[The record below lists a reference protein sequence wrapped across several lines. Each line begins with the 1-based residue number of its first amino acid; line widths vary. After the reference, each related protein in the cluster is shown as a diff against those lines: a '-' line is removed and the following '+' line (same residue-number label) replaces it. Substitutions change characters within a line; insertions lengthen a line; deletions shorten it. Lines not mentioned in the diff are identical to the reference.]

1 MISVSSQIKTQTFQI
16 PIAVQYFP
24 KVVDLNGDGYDDLVL
39 AGTLWIDK
47 PFETGPQPGYI
58 LINDKAGGFT
68 IAGGDPFYAY
78 HPRDVVIADFNGDQR
93 DDIFI
98 SDNGYDT
105 APFVGYTNHLLL
117 NAGGGKYTNAS
128 HLLPQAWDFTHSAA
142 AADVNG
148 DGRADVYVGNIY
160 GEAGINPY
168 LLINN
173 GGAGFTVDRASL
185 PHSLAT
191 GVGNPTGRTSLDA
204 LFHDVNGD
212 GAPDLIVG
220 PDGGAG
226 LATVFLNDGMGQFS
240 DLRKTDL
247 PQNEQGGG
255 VFTLGQ
261 DIQAGDLN
269 GDGIDDLVILSTQR
283 DYVGWS
289 VQLLIGKGDG
299 TYVDETA
306 ARLGPNHFNLSE
318 SWITF
323 VSLTDASRNGTLDIV
338 FQGGG
343 QVDPNAPAILFNDGK
358 GYFKSLT
365 EAALSTKSQMFNQWM
380 DIALN
385 TPEGLQFVRVV
396 NQNGAM
402 VVNSVS
408 EIVGAD
414 ENWTSIGT
422 PRNDTLNGTSGV
434 DRIFGQDG
442 NDVLVG
448 SAGNDILNGGLGTDA
463 VRYGSSRSDFTV
475 KLAGDGTISV
485 TKPSGKD
492 TLVSIERIAFTDGA
506 LLFDLDSDNAAA
518 AYRLYGGAF
527 DRTPDEGGL
536 LFWTDYLDDG
546 GTLTAAA
553 AGFVASAEFNSL
565 YGSGLSDAQFV
576 DQLYL
581 NVLGRPGEADG
592 VAFWNDYL
600 VGGDRAVA
608 LVQFTQLAEYVGL
621 SQADIVNGYWVLPA

>member
-1 MISVSSQIKTQTFQI
+1 MISVSSQIKTQVFTVPTAI
-16 PIAVQYFP
+16 QYFP
-24 KVVDLNGDGYDDLVL
+24 KVVDLNNDGYDDLVL
-39 AGTLWIDK
+39 AGTLWIDQ
-47 PFETGPQPGYI
+47 PFSTGPQPGYI
-58 LINDKAGGFT
+58 LLNDKAGGFT
-68 IAGGDPFYAY
+68 VAGGDPFYSY
-78 HPRDVVIADFNGDQR
+78 HPRDVSIGDFNGDQR

-98 SDNGYDT
+98 VDHGYDA
-105 APFVGYTNHLLL
+105 APFPGYTNHLLL
-117 NAGGGKYTNAS
+117 NAGNGNYTNAS
-128 HLLPQAWDFTHSAA
+128 HLLPQTWDFSHSTAA
-142 AADVNG
+142 GDING
-148 DGRADVYVGNIY
+148 DGRADLYVGNIR
-160 GEAGINPY
+160 GEGSVNPY
-168 LLINN
+168 LLIN
-173 GGAGFTVDRASL
+173 GGGGELTLNLDAL
-185 PHSLAT
+185 PQSIAT
-191 GVGNPTGRTSLDA
+191 GMDDWTGRTSLTA

-212 GAPDLIVG
+212 GALDLIVG

-226 LATVFLNDGMGQFS
+226 LATVFYNDGAGRFS
-240 DLRKTDL
+240 DAWKMDL
-247 PQNEQGGG
+247 PRNEQGGG
-255 VFTLGQ
+255 VFTLAQ
-261 DIQAGDLN
+261 DIEAGDLN
-269 GDGIDDLVILSTQR
+269 GDGIEDLVVVSTQQ
-283 DYVGWS
+283 DYMGWS

-299 TYVDETA
+299 TYADETA
-306 ARLGPNHFNLSE
+306 ARLGSNHFNLSE

-323 VSLTDASRNGTLDIV
+323 ISLTDASRNGTLDIV

-343 QVDPNAPAILFNDGK
+343 QVEVNAPAILFNDGN

-380 DIALN
+380 DIPLN
-385 TPEGLQFVRVV
+385 TPEGLQFVRVI
-396 NQNGAM
+396 NQNGTM

-422 PRNDTLNGTSGV
+422 PRNDSLNGTSGV

-475 KLAGDGTISV
+475 KLATDGTISV
-485 TKPSGKD
+485 TKPTGNDK
-492 TLVSIERIAFTDGA
+492 LVSIERIAFTDGA

-536 LFWTDYLDDG
+536 LFWTDYLDNG